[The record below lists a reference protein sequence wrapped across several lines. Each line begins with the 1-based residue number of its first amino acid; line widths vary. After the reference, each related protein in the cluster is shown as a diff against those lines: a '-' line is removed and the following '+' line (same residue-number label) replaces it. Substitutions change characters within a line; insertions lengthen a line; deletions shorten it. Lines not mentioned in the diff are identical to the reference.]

1 MFHKSCPGM
10 PVQKRHFT
18 QMFDLSPRCDLDHPK
33 GVLGRNFCVVF
44 ITIFSS
50 GVPDGCRFLRLDLLS
65 DPEDEP
71 RVLQVF
77 SVELCACYYKK
88 NFSCFKV

>member
-1 MFHKSCPGM
+1 M

-33 GVLGRNFCVVF
+33 GVLGRNFCVV

-77 SVELCACYYKK
+77 
-88 NFSCFKV
+88 